1 MKKSYDEPLFLLL
14 KLHMADSICEISDFF
29 DIEGELG
36 DYDDGLTEDGDD
48 L

>member
-1 MKKSYDEPLFLLL
+1 MIKSYNEPLFLLL
-14 KLHMADSICEISDFF
+14 KLRMAESICEISDFI

-36 DYDDGLTEDGDD
+36 DYDGGLTEDGDD